1 MKTPDWDFWKDI
13 EEVELWQAAFLAN
26 NVDPDTQ
33 RPPQRHYQP
42 YNSRPRLPDGL
53 HDEKVS
59 KLLRKLIAKWQ
70 QGQFSSPPLVICS
83 NSNFQRVNL
92 SEVATRCI
100 HMNYDIPQEL
110 AALAKGADT
119 DTVGKDANKHSIPS
133 VNTGITKREVIAAF
147 EGLHFDTNAKWSR
160 ALANTPKWLGPCRVM
175 KGSIKASAL
184 WNPVDIAVALFGKDV
199 TLKKLDEVFIGLR
212 KWTDEWQEKS
222 DYLRK

>member
-1 MKTPDWDFWKDI
+1 VSEETRIVKTPDWGFWKDI

-26 NVDPDTQ
+26 NIDPDSQ
-33 RPPQRHYQP
+33 RPLQRHYQP

-92 SEVATRCI
+92 SEVATCCI

-110 AALAKGADT
+110 VALGKKPDT
-119 DTVGKDANKHSIPS
+119 SNVVKSESKP
-133 VNTGITKREVIAAF
+133 EVISEETQDNDKKLKILADDAACTIRS
-147 EGLHFDTNAKWSR
+147 D
-160 ALANTPKWLGPCRVM
+160 NTP
-175 KGSIKASAL
+175 
-184 WNPVDIAVALFGKDV
+184 V
-199 TLKKLDEVFIGLR
+199 TLNAVCKELMKMNVREKNRELLYGQKGWHTISWLKAKLKGWEDPILN
-212 KWTDEWQEKS
+212 K
-222 DYLRK
+222 

>member
-92 SEVATRCI
+92 SEVATCCI
-100 HMNYDIPQEL
+100 HMNHDIPQEL
-110 AALAKGADT
+110 
-119 DTVGKDANKHSIPS
+119 
-133 VNTGITKREVIAAF
+133 
-147 EGLHFDTNAKWSR
+147 
-160 ALANTPKWLGPCRVM
+160 
-175 KGSIKASAL
+175 
-184 WNPVDIAVALFGKDV
+184 VALSKKPDTSNVVKSESKQPYLNPRVSKTKNRNNQKIWDEAKLKVLLNESLQPGV
-199 TLKKLDEVFIGLR
+199 TQKSLGIKYGVSRQRIGALIKQVKKQTRLEDSWSLPKLTPSFRISKGN
-212 KWTDEWQEKS
+212 K
-222 DYLRK
+222 Y